1 MPDVP
6 GPALRIAGRSVAA
19 FQLCGVAGLIA
30 AAALAQALVARA
42 GGSALVMAAVIVL
55 ACLVFLALAMAQKVV
70 TGTERL
76 VYYHHEIG
84 VLLAA
89 AALAAALGE
98 PPLPYLDATAAGLG
112 VFLAAGRCGCAL
124 AGCCHGRPARAG
136 LRYGPRHVVDG
147 FPRELLGV
155 TLGPVQLVEAAWAAA
170 LAALCAGL
178 VLAGAAPGSALAT
191 YVVLYAV
198 ARFGLEFA
206 RGDDLRPAF
215 AGFSA
220 AQWTSLAVLAA
231 TTGLERAG
239 VLPGGGLHA
248 AALLLVAGTM
258 ALVALARRDA
268 PLFSAAHVRELA
280 RALGECA
287 AAGAPRRTSLGI
299 SVSSAETAGR
309 RHYALASERGRLR
322 DRSAVRL
329 GRLVARL
336 ERLAEPVDVMRGATG
351 AVLVVEGRR
360 NTESVAPRQPISGC
374 TIQTL
379 GSQ

>member
-6 GPALRIAGRSVAA
+6 GPALRIAGRPVVA
-19 FQLCGVAGLIA
+19 FQLCGLTGLAA
-30 AAALAQALVARA
+30 AAALSLALVVHS

-76 VYYHHEIG
+76 VYYHHEIA

-89 AALAAALGE
+89 AGLVAALDE
-98 PPLPYLDATAAGLG
+98 APLPYLDATAAGLG
-112 VFLAAGRCGCAL
+112 AFLAAGRCGCTL
-124 AGCCHGRPARAG
+124 AGCCHGRPSRAG
-136 LRYGPRHVVDG
+136 LRYGPRHVAEG
-147 FPRELLGV
+147 FPAELQGV
-155 TLGPVQLVEAAWAAA
+155 TLVPLQLVEAACAAA

-178 VLAGAAPGSALAT
+178 VLGDAAPGTALAA
-191 YVVLYAV
+191 YVGLYAV

-206 RGDDLRPAF
+206 RGDDVRPVV

-220 AQWTSLAVLAA
+220 AQWTSLAVLVA
-231 TTGLERAG
+231 TTGLASGG
-239 VLPGGGLHA
+239 VLPGGGLDGVA
-248 AALLLVAGTM
+248 TVLVGATM
-258 ALVALARRDA
+258 TLVALARRDA

-280 RALGECA
+280 GALA
-287 AAGAPRRTSLGI
+287 AEGPQRTSLGI
-299 SVSSAETAGR
+299 SVSREETGGR

-322 DRSAVRL
+322 DGSAVRL

-336 ERLAEPVDVMRGATG
+336 ERLAEPVDVLRGASGT
-351 AVLVVEGRR
+351 VMVVEGR
-360 NTESVAPRQPISGC
+360 AGQPISGW